1 MLKNESARNPTK
13 PTPLRPA
20 RLPDSGGIIFMSNGV
35 RMEKLSR
42 SDRKV
47 KQAKKM
53 LTGQDTWHV
62 RTVTRGRFRTVTR
75 GRFCTGHVADRT
87 GHVASPERDT
97 CQADLAFSAHTW
109 TNPGVTRVTTGRVT
123 RGTDDVSIIRR

>member
-35 RMEKLSR
+35 RMEKISH
-42 SDRKV
+42 SVRKV

-53 LTGQDTWHV
+53 LTGYRTRVSPYSDTWQV
-62 RTVTRGRFRTVTR
+62 RTLTRGRF
-75 GRFCTGHVADRT
+75 RT

-97 CQADLAFSAHTW
+97 CQADLAFWHTVG
-109 TNPGVTRVTTGRVT
+109 PIPKVTRVTTGRVT
-123 RGTDDVSIIRR
+123 RGRDDVSSDVAG